1 MFFASEERIAA
12 VRRMIVAQV
21 RLRVLQWTA
30 VLLLLDWAGLEEYFR
45 PGGWAT
51 W

>member
-21 RLRVLQWTA
+21 GEPRLA
-30 VLLLLDWAGLEEYFR
+30 VGV
-45 PGGWAT
+45 T
-51 W
+51 